1 MSTNMFLKL
10 ADITGESED
19 EKHSGEIEILGWGQ
33 SFEQPTT
40 PIKAS
45 TGHTLEK
52 CKHEPITITKY
63 IDKATAAL
71 LKAIWAGKT
80 IATGKITCYRAH
92 KENAPVDF
100 LVIEMTD
107 VIITTYSI
115 SGAEGDIPQEELGL
129 SYGKVKYA
137 YKPMDKLTGDAKE
150 PMPAE
155 ADLILNKV
163 G

>member
-10 ADITGESED
+10 TDISGESED

-33 SFEQPTT
+33 TFEQPTT

-52 CKHEPITITKY
+52 CKHEPMSITKY
-63 IDKATAAL
+63 VDSATPHL

-80 IATGKITCYRAH
+80 IAEGTLTCYRAH

-100 LVIEMTD
+100 IKIKMTD
-107 VIITTYSI
+107 VIITTYGVT
-115 SGAEGDIPQEELGL
+115 GAEGDIPQEEIAL
-129 SYGKVKYA
+129 SYGKIDWN
-137 YKPMDKLTGDAKE
+137 YKPMDKLTGDAKD
-150 PMPAE
+150 PLPAS